1 MSVTQ
6 EQTPSSELPKFIQY
20 WNQTEIDKWKHAT
33 PDQYYFAQLAK
44 ETRDGFNRLVLMIG
58 DLVRAKGK
66 ARPVLPKL
74 SIDDFMLTMRK
85 VGSEENDVSVKRV
98 AKESSKKVEVSTT
111 DNNKKNL
118 KKAEHVRETT
128 EEEIK
133 VREKFEWMMNA
144 YVVMNMRTGMT
155 VSLPPHLQS
164 LEGFKQWL
172 MTRSRK

>member
-1 MSVTQ
+1 VSVVQ

-66 ARPVLPKL
+66 SRPTLPKL
-74 SIDDFMLTMRK
+74 SIDDFMLSMRK
-85 VGSEENDVSVKRV
+85 IGSDEDDVSVKRV
-98 AKESSKKVEVSTT
+98 SKSSPKQVEVDTT

-118 KKAEHVRETT
+118 KKAEHVREIT

-144 YVVMNMRTGMT
+144 YMTMNMRTGMT
-155 VSLPPHLQS
+155 VPLPPHLVS

-172 MTRSRK
+172 TTRSKK